1 MLRKTMI
8 ALFAVVSIGM
18 LTPDAASARGG
29 GPGGGGGGHFGGGGF
44 RGGGFRGGGFG
55 YGPGYGFY
63 GPYGYYDYYGDDDYG
78 YGGCHLARQRI
89 HTRHGWRLRTVDVC
103 E

>member
-1 MLRKTMI
+1 MLHKTAI
-8 ALFAVVSIGM
+8 ALFAIASICM
-18 LTPDAASARGG
+18 LTPGVASARGG
-29 GPGGGGGGHFGGGGF
+29 GGAGGHGFGGGGHFG
-44 RGGGFRGGGFG
+44 GGGFRGGGFG

-89 HTRHGWRLRTVDVC
+89 HTRHGWRFRTVDVC